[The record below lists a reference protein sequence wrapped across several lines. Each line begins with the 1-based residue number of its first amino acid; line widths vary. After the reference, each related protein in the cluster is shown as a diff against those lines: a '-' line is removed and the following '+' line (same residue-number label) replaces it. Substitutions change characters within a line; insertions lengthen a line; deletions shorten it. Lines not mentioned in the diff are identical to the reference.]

1 MHLNLDM
8 ARKGHTESQNA
19 EVGNKNSADADD
31 RGLME
36 AKEKTTARTHQTD
49 KRFRTGK
56 TNKKS

>member
-31 RGLME
+31 RGLVE
-36 AKEKTTARTHQTD
+36 AKEKTTARTHQPD
-49 KRFRTGK
+49 R
-56 TNKKS
+56 